1 MTEAVATYEG
11 HAGMLETVLVKGDL
25 SQLTAQQRLD
35 YINEMCKVV
44 GINPMSRPFQYI
56 TLSGRLTLYAT
67 RDCTD
72 QIRKRDRISV
82 TITARER
89 MDDVYVVTAR
99 ATLPDGRTDEAIGA
113 VNIKGL
119 TGEALANA
127 MMKAETKAKRRVT
140 LSIGGLGMLDETEV
154 EDIPTAQ
161 PAVTVERPKA
171 LPQGHTTTPAKVQPP
186 AQKPPLP
193 ELVKKW
199 NEYLAICQKAK
210 AVGVTDYPDLAE
222 LRAREAPF
230 SEYDAVIADIQAQ
243 IDAAKA

>member
-1 MTEAVATYEG
+1 MSEQVAVYDNG
-11 HAGMLETVLVKGDL
+11 KAGMLETVLVRGDL

-119 TGEALANA
+119 AGEALANA

-154 EDIPTAQ
+154 EDIPNVQ
-161 PAVTVERPKA
+161 PVVTVAKPQA
-171 LPQGHTTTPAKVQPP
+171 LPQGHTTTPERQALEDKARGLYNEAKRLGVAIPP
-186 AQKPPLP
+186 APGKTCTIPMLEQWI
-193 ELVKKW
+193 E
-199 NEYLAICQKAK
+199 
-210 AVGVTDYPDLAE
+210 DLA
-222 LRAREAPF
+222 
-230 SEYDAVIADIQAQ
+230 DAI
-243 IDAAKA
+243 AAKA